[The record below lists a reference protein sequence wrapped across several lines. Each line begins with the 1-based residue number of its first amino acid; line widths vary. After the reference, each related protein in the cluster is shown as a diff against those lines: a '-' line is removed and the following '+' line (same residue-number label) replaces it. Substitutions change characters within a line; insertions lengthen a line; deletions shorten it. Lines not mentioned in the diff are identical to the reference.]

1 MEKKIN
7 QRVALTKR
15 LVHEGL
21 LRLLEK
27 EPVESIN
34 VSELC
39 REAGINRATFYKHYY
54 SPHDVL
60 AEVEANF
67 VMELDAAQFS
77 VVPKEVSTHV
87 TRLEGLCTYLK
98 NNSKTVTLL
107 VKSKMDSD
115 LSKIFET
122 FPNDAVKVLER
133 NIRFDDKQ
141 KYLVTRFL
149 SFGLYGLILRWIIED
164 IPLTPREVALL
175 IDDLSKGGWLI

>member
-1 MEKKIN
+1 M
-7 QRVALTKR
+7 
-15 LVHEGL
+15 
-21 LRLLEK
+21 
-27 EPVESIN
+27 
-34 VSELC
+34 
-39 REAGINRATFYKHYY
+39 
-54 SPHDVL
+54 
-60 AEVEANF
+60 
-67 VMELDAAQFS
+67 
-77 VVPKEVSTHV
+77 PKEVSTHV

-115 LSKIFET
+115 LSKIFEN

-164 IPLTPREVALL
+164 IPLTPREIALL